1 MISALTDYKTPV
13 MCDQAM
19 TDASELS
26 HYILPGGCTASGL
39 DGKFLVDSHIKPP
52 RLSTACSVMGE
63 QERFIIIE

>member
-1 MISALTDYKTPV
+1 

-39 DGKFLVDSHIKPP
+39 DGKFLVDSHITPP
-52 RLSTACSVMGE
+52 RLSGVMGE

>member
-39 DGKFLVDSHIKPP
+39 DGKFLVDSHITPP
-52 RLSTACSVMGE
+52 RLSLLQCYGRARE
-63 QERFIIIE
+63 IYNN